1 MGNSDLSM
9 FAIPA
14 IILFVGILSSK
25 LSKLMRIPDVVLYL
39 VAGVIIGPA
48 VLNIANVQTYSS
60 VNQFILTFGAA
71 FILYDGG
78 RDIKLSVLREIKVTV
93 SLLSTLGVVI
103 SMVVVGF
110 VATYLFHLPIIYG
123 MLIGAVIASTDPAA
137 LVPIFKNINIV
148 KRVKQTIISESAFN
162 DASGAILVLTMLL
175 IIRSGS
181 FSITGDLK
189 DLLQMIV
196 FGAITGVVV
205 GIIFSVFVSE
215 DKLFAE
221 FAPIVSLIAVLASY
235 TFAEAIGGSGYMS
248 AFITGLICGN
258 KKKFNLRVPDQEYSI
273 QTNVRETVATIM
285 KISIFIVL
293 GMHVDFQSI
302 GSYWKEGLTIVF
314 VLMFIARP
322 LSVLVCTKLDRSI
335 KWEKNEIL
343 FMMWVRETGVIP
355 AALSSVIV
363 SEKVAHA
370 DIISA
375 VVFLTIG
382 LTLFLQ
388 ATTTRML
395 GQKLNLIE
403 QDDKAVKA
411 SA

>member
-1 MGNSDLSM
+1 MGNSDLSLY
-9 FAIPA
+9 AIPA

-25 LSKLMRIPDVVLYL
+25 LSKWMKVPDIVLYL
-39 VAGVIIGPA
+39 VAGVIIGPT
-48 VLNIANVQTYSS
+48 VLNIANVETYSN

-93 SLLSTLGVVI
+93 FLLSTLGVAI
-103 SMVVVGF
+103 SMVVVGT
-110 VATYLFHLPIIYG
+110 VATYIFHLPMIYG
-123 MLIGAVIASTDPAA
+123 MLIGAVIASTDTAV

-175 IIRSGS
+175 IIKSGS
-181 FSITGDLK
+181 FSVTGDLK
-189 DLLQMIV
+189 DLVQMIA
-196 FGAITGVVV
+196 FGAIIGIVV

-221 FAPIVSLIAVLASY
+221 FAPIVSLIAVLAAY
-235 TFAEAIGGSGYMS
+235 TLAEAVGGSGYMS
-248 AFITGLICGN
+248 AFITGLVCGN
-258 KKKFNLRVPDQEYSI
+258 KAKFNLRVPEKEYSI

-293 GMHVDFQSI
+293 GMHVDFKSI
-302 GSYWKEGLTIVF
+302 GLYWKEALAIVF
-314 VLMFIARP
+314 VLMFVARP
-322 LSVLVCTKLDRSI
+322 LSVLICTKLDRSI

-363 SEKVAHA
+363 SSKVPHA
-370 DIISA
+370 NIISA

-395 GQKLNLIE
+395 GQKLDLIE
-403 QDDKAVKA
+403 QDDKVVKIPA
-411 SA
+411 

>member
-403 QDDKAVKA
+403 QDNKTIKA